1 MDKDYIAH
9 LIHTKGT
16 KYLEK
21 AFQKVCEE
29 KINDAIVAFQ
39 QGVTDYFLG
48 EYSEERCTDD
58 EHYEGGVNFGDFLA
72 TARQLQVLQ
81 NKSQGM
87 KEPLNEQ

>member
-1 MDKDYIAH
+1 MDRDYITHERASLH
-9 LIHTKGT
+9 YNI
-16 KYLEK
+16 
-21 AFQKVCEE
+21 QRVCEE

-39 QGVTDYFLG
+39 QGVADYFLG